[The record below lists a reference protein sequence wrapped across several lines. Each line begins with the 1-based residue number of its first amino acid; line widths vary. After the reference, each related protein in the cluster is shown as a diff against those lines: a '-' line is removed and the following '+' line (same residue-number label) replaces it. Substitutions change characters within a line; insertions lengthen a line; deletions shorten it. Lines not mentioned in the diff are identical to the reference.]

1 MLMHSLEPENI
12 KRIMEKAISSHAFLV
27 SLLCLVGIAV
37 FSCQSHTDNKRKN
50 GSQKTKLIIATAAN
64 AQFAMQEIKEMYE
77 AKQDSIAVDLIIS
90 SSGKLTAQIQQGAPY
105 DVFLSADMKY
115 PEYLFSKG
123 LAQTAP
129 QIYAQGGLIVW
140 STTLQLDS
148 SNWVDALK
156 KAAKVAIANPNLA
169 PYGQQAA
176 KAFEYLQ
183 IKEDLKDKLVF
194 GESVSQ
200 TNQYILIGACEI
212 GLTAKSVVFSP
223 NVKQKGSWQ
232 NIPADAYEPIQQG
245 LIITKYGSQSHPS
258 QTKAFVDYLFS
269 DAAKEILEKYGYI
282 VR

>member
-1 MLMHSLEPENI
+1 
-12 KRIMEKAISSHAFLV
+12 MEKAISKNTFLQ
-27 SLLCLVGIAV
+27 LLLGLLWIVL
-37 FSCQSHTDNKRKN
+37 FSCQSDTDSKSRTGN
-50 GSQKTKLIIATAAN
+50 QKTKIIIATAAN
-64 AQFAMQEIKEMYE
+64 AQFAMQEIEQMYE
-77 AKQDSIAVDLIIS
+77 AGQDSIELELIIS

-115 PEYLFSKG
+115 PEYLFNKG
-123 LAQTAP
+123 LAPTAP

-148 SNWVDALK
+148 SNWIDALK
-156 KAAKVAIANPNLA
+156 NAAKIAIANPNLA
-169 PYGQQAA
+169 PYGQQAE

-183 IKEDLKDKLVF
+183 IKEELKDKLVF

-223 NVKQKGSWQ
+223 NVQQKGSWQ
-232 NIPADAYEPIQQG
+232 NIPVEAYEPIQQG
-245 LIITKYGSQSHPS
+245 LVITRYGSRNHPF

-269 DAAKEILEKYGYI
+269 DAAKAILEKYGYI